1 MEKYINPIV
10 LFITGYFLLNLSP
23 TLEPL
28 FLLKMLF
35 SNSFFFEIELYTLHI
50 LNIVGLILVVYSTII
65 LIYRTAKK

>member
-28 FLLKMLF
+28 FLFKMLF
-35 SNSFFFEIELYTLHI
+35 SSSFFFEVELYTLHI